1 MATSKSARSGKE
13 RGIAGIHLPVA
24 LEYVEPDHSFVEGRI
39 CGSHNVIVYMLLVF
53 HAFQPLSSK
62 QSFGSHCLH
71 EFQFSLRGKAS
82 AVQPS
87 HCPDPVMRLLVS
99 LPRLMQAYRR
109 DLFAQTVSQIA
120 KHLIIT
126 VVLFAGLKEVLRPN
140 DLQGDDR
147 QMPEKAWAI
156 VLLQ

>member
-1 MATSKSARSGKE
+1 
-13 RGIAGIHLPVA
+13 
-24 LEYVEPDHSFVEGRI
+24 
-39 CGSHNVIVYMLLVF
+39 
-53 HAFQPLSSK
+53 
-62 QSFGSHCLH
+62 
-71 EFQFSLRGKAS
+71 
-82 AVQPS
+82 
-87 HCPDPVMRLLVS
+87 MRLLVS
-99 LPRLMQAYRR
+99 LPCLMQAYRR
-109 DLFAQTVSQIA
+109 DLFPQTVSQIA